1 MSAIT
6 QRIPDFFGGINEAP
20 DQYKGQGQVRD
31 AVNCIPDLTRGLYK
45 RPGAKRIGTA
55 ALAGATTSTH
65 WFHYYRDET
74 EGSYIGQVQT
84 DGSVNMWSCETG
96 NAITVTYESGQE
108 TDLKAYLAHGT
119 PTSGDL
125 QFTTINDSTFVCN
138 RKKTVEMHPTSAH
151 KTAENPHTYVAF
163 VEVKQVVNGR
173 QYALNIHDPASSAT
187 TQISSATFV
196 SANPTGEGYTS
207 FSGDQGHCPFI
218 GTKIFTISSS
228 STTVTNGVDSNDNPI
243 PVSGRTP
250 SNLIFRLTVTGQ
262 QGPKP
267 DHEDDSPE
275 AEDFTCKYRCELDLL
290 HGGEGWLADDTFTVS
305 LAGKNYPIVVDQAET
320 STIKASLKAVRPS
333 PTPFDQQTSVSVD
346 TILGGIQDE
355 LPSSI
360 SSEVIGNGLYLYSN
374 SQDFTV
380 TTPNTDLLTVVTEST
395 NDVTNLPFQAKNGYI
410 LKVANSSANEDDY
423 YLRFEGD
430 NNSDGPGSWSECAKP
445 GIKKRLNEATMP
457 IVIQRTANGN
467 FNVKQFTYD
476 DREVGDKFTNP
487 QPSFVSLRISQG
499 DLTNQDRF
507 INKVLFFRNRLAFL
521 SGDNV
526 VLSRPGDLG
535 NFFVK
540 TALTV
545 AADDPIDISCSSTY
559 PSELFDGLE
568 QNTGLIVFAKNQ
580 QFLLATDSD
589 ILQPESAKLGSISTY
604 NYNAKMP
611 PISMGTI
618 AGFVDNA
625 GAFSRF
631 FAMANVAREGEPQVV
646 ELSKVISRKLS
657 NDLDMMANSREN
669 SFVFLGKRDS
679 KEVFGYKYFGTVE
692 RQLQSAWFRWEHTR
706 PIKYHCVT
714 DDTYFFVDDQF
725 FLQKIDLIRD
735 NALSFAENNNTY
747 LVHLD
752 NYSPA
757 TGGTYDSATNTTT
770 FTLGWLSSITD
781 KKPNLTAVKGGTDG
795 SIITGID
802 VPNTGTS
809 IAVPGKW
816 NGVEL
821 NFGYDYTMQVDL
833 PRFFVQTKTG
843 NVTVNEQRGSLTIH
857 RVNLIFSRVG
867 VYETELT
874 RVGKPKFSQQ
884 FSSTTFDSYQAG
896 DVRIE
901 DTYAAYV
908 PVYEKSD
915 NFTLSIKSTSPLPAT
930 LTSLTWE
937 GVYNP
942 SYYKRV

>member
-1 MSAIT
+1 MTAIT

-45 RPGAKRIGTA
+45 RPGSKRVGAPKVYDSNNQLVSGTDYEP
-55 ALAGATTSTH
+55 LVGATSSKH

-74 EGSYIGQVQT
+74 EGSYIGQVQS
-84 DGSVNMWSCETG
+84 DGSVNMWSCESG
-96 NAITVTYESGQE
+96 EAIDVTYETNQE
-108 TDLKAYLAHGT
+108 TDLKAYLSDGNPDT
-119 PTSGDL
+119 GDL

-138 RKKTVEMHPTSAH
+138 RKTTVEMHPTSAH
-151 KTAENPHTYVAF
+151 KTAENPHPYVAF

-173 QYALNIHDPASSAT
+173 QYALNIHDPDNTNT
-187 TQISSATFV
+187 TTISSATRI
-196 SANPTGEGYTS
+196 STSPAGEGYDTY
-207 FSGDQGHCPFI
+207 SGDKGHCPLI
-218 GTKIFTISSS
+218 GTKVYSVNS
-228 STTVTNGVDSNDNPI
+228 GSNK
-243 PVSGRTP
+243 T
-250 SNLIFRLTVTGQ
+250 NLIFRLTVTGQ
-262 QGPKP
+262 QGPKAGK
-267 DHEDDSPE
+267 DLQDG
-275 AEDFTCKYRCELDLL
+275 AEDYTCKYKAELDLL
-290 HGGEGWLADDTFTVS
+290 HGGEGWQADDTVSVTLSGKSYTITV
-305 LAGKNYPIVVDQAET
+305 DDAET
-320 STIKASLKAVRPS
+320 STIKASLGAIRPA

-346 TILGGIQDE
+346 TILGGIQAD
-355 LPSSI
+355 LPANI
-360 SSEVIGNGLYLYSN
+360 NSEIIGNGLYLYSGDHN
-374 SQDFTV
+374 DENVVAQNFTV
-380 TTPNTDLLTVVTEST
+380 TTPNTDLLTVVTSST
-395 NDVTNLPFQAKNGYI
+395 NDVTNLPFQSKNGYI
-410 LKVANSSANEDDY
+410 LKVANTSSNEDDY
-423 YLRFEGD
+423 YLKFEGD
-430 NNSDGPGSWSECAKP
+430 QGVDGPGSWSECAQP
-445 GIKKRLNEATMP
+445 GIKKKLKETTMP
-457 IVIQRTANGN
+457 VVIQRTANGE
-467 FNVKQFTYD
+467 FKVKHFDYK
-476 DREVGDKFTNP
+476 DREVGDENTNP
-487 QPSFVSLRISQG
+487 DPSFVG
-499 DLTNQDRF
+499 AK
-507 INKVLFFRNRLAFL
+507 INKVLFFRNRLVFL

-526 VLSRPGDLG
+526 VLSRPGALG

-589 ILQPESAKLGSISTY
+589 ILQPESAKLASIATY
-604 NYNAKMP
+604 NYNAKMV

-646 ELSKVISRKLS
+646 ELSKVISRKLN
-657 NDLDMMANSREN
+657 NDLDLIANSREN

-679 KEVFGYKYFGTVE
+679 NEVFGYKYFGTVE
-692 RQLQSAWFRWEHTR
+692 RQLQSAWFRWKHTR
-706 PIKYHCVT
+706 AIKYHCVT
-714 DDTYFFVDDQF
+714 DDTYFFVDDQD

-735 NALSFAENNNTY
+735 DALGFTENDDTY

-757 TGGTYDSATNTTT
+757 TGGTYDSSTNKTT
-770 FTLGWLSSITD
+770 FTLSWLADIDD
-781 KKPNLTAVKGGTDG
+781 KKPSLTAVKGGTDG
-795 SIITGID
+795 TIITGID
-802 VPNTGTS
+802 VPNSGTDVT
-809 IAVPGKW
+809 VPGKW
-816 NGVEL
+816 NNIEL

-833 PRFFVQTKTG
+833 PRFFVQTKAG
-843 NVTVNEQRGSLTIH
+843 NVTVNEQRGSLTVH
-857 RVNLIFSRVG
+857 RVNLIFSRIG

-874 RVGKPKFSQQ
+874 RVGKPNFSQQ

-915 NFTLSIKSTSPLPAT
+915 NFTLSVKSTSPLPAT

-937 GVYNP
+937 GDYNP

>member
-45 RPGAKRIGTA
+45 RPGAKRIGTS

-74 EGSYIGQVQT
+74 EGSYIGQIQT

-96 NAITVTYESGQE
+96 NAITVTYEPGQT

-119 PTSGDL
+119 PTIGDL

-138 RKKTVEMHPTSAH
+138 RKKAVEMHPTSAH

-163 VEVKQVVNGR
+163 VELKQVVNGR
-173 QYALNIHDPASSAT
+173 QYALNIHDPSSSAT
-187 TQISSATFV
+187 TQIRSATRI
-196 SANPTGEGYTS
+196 STTPTGQGYTS
-207 FSGDQGHCPFI
+207 FNGNRGHCPHI
-218 GTKIFTISSS
+218 GT
-228 STTVTNGVDSNDNPI
+228 GVFSVN
-243 PVSGRTP
+243 SGTKT
-250 SNLIFRLTVTGQ
+250 NLIFRLTVNGQ
-262 QGPKP
+262 QGPVP
-267 DHEDDSPE
+267 GANDQSPE
-275 AEDFTCKYRCELDLL
+275 SDDYTCSYNAELTLL
-290 HGGEGWLADDTFTVS
+290 HGGEGWNTGDSVTVTLS
-305 LAGKNYPIVVDQAET
+305 GKSYTIVVDDSEV
-320 STIKASLKAVRPS
+320 STVKASLKAIRPA

-346 TILGGIQDE
+346 TILGGIQSE
-355 LPSSI
+355 LPSGI
-360 SSEVIGNGLYLYSN
+360 SSEIIGNGLYLYSDTQN
-374 SQDFTV
+374 FNI
-380 TTPNTDLLTVVTEST
+380 TTPNTDLLTVITEST
-395 NDVTNLPFQAKNGYI
+395 NDVTNLPFQSKNGYI
-410 LKVANSSANEDDY
+410 LKVANSAANEDDY
-423 YLRFEGD
+423 YLRFDGD

-445 GIKKRLNEATMP
+445 GITKKLKESTMP

-467 FNVKQFTYD
+467 FNVKQFTYS
-476 DREVGDKFTNP
+476 DREVGDENTNP
-487 QPSFVSLRISQG
+487 EPSFVDG
-499 DLTNQDRF
+499 KV
-507 INKVLFFRNRLAFL
+507 NKVLFFRNRLAFL

-625 GAFSRF
+625 GTFSRF

-646 ELSKVISRKLS
+646 ELSKVVSRKLS

-669 SFVFLGKRDS
+669 NFVFLGKRDS

-714 DDTYFFVDDQF
+714 DDTYFFIDDQH

-735 NALSFAENNNTY
+735 DALSFTENNDTY
-747 LVHLD
+747 LVHID

-757 TGGTYDSATNTTT
+757 TGGTYDSSTNKTT
-770 FTLGWLSSITD
+770 FSLSWLSSITD

-795 SIITGID
+795 TIITGID

-809 IAVPGKW
+809 ITVPGKW

-833 PRFFVQTKTG
+833 PRFFVQTKAG
-843 NVTVNEQRGSLTIH
+843 NLTVNEQRGSLTIH

-874 RVGKPKFSQQ
+874 RIGKPKFSQQ

-937 GVYNP
+937 GDYNP

>member
-45 RPGAKRIGTA
+45 RPGAKRVGA
-55 ALAGATTSTH
+55 SALAGATTSTH

-74 EGSYIGQVQT
+74 EGSYIGQIQT

-108 TDLKAYLAHGT
+108 TDLKAYLAHGS
-119 PTSGDL
+119 PAAGDL
-125 QFTTINDSTFVCN
+125 QFTTINDSTFACN

-151 KTAENPHTYVAF
+151 KTPENPHTYVAF

-196 SANPTGEGYTS
+196 SANPTGQGYTT
-207 FSGDQGHCPFI
+207 FSGNRGHCPHI
-218 GTKIFTISSS
+218 GTKVFTISSG
-228 STTVTNGVDSNDNPI
+228 TANTNYNFNGTVTNNGSSVT
-243 PVSGRTP
+243 GRN
-250 SNLIFRLTVTGQ
+250 NLIFRLTVTGQ
-262 QGPKP
+262 QGPVP
-267 DHEDDSPE
+267 GQSNLDDANE
-275 AEDFTCKYRCELDLL
+275 YTCSYKCEIDLL
-290 HGGEGWLADDTFTVS
+290 HGGEGWLEGDTFNVT
-305 LAGKNYPIVVDQAET
+305 LEDKTYPIVIDQAET
-320 STIKASLKAVRPS
+320 ATIKASLAAVRPS
-333 PTPFDQQTSVSVD
+333 PTSFDQQTSVSVD
-346 TILGGIQDE
+346 TILGGIQGD
-355 LPSSI
+355 LPSGI
-360 SSEVIGNGLYLYSN
+360 SSEIIGNGLYLYSN
-374 SQDFTV
+374 TQDFTV

-395 NDVTNLPFQAKNGYI
+395 NDVTNLPFQSKNGYI
-410 LKVANSSANEDDY
+410 LKVSNSSSNEDDY
-423 YLRFEGD
+423 YLKFEGD
-430 NNSDGPGSWSECAKP
+430 GGSDGPGSWSECAKP
-445 GIKKRLNEATMP
+445 GIKKKLNETTMP

-467 FNVKQFTYD
+467 FNVKQFTYG
-476 DREVGDKFTNP
+476 DREVGDENTNP
-487 QPSFVSLRISQG
+487 EPSFV
-499 DLTNQDRF
+499 DAK
-507 INKVLFFRNRLAFL
+507 INKVLFFRNRLVVL

-589 ILQPESAKLGSISTY
+589 VLQPESAKLGSVSTY
-604 NYNAKMP
+604 SYNAKLP
-611 PISMGTI
+611 PISMGVI

-631 FAMANVAREGEPQVV
+631 FAMANVAREGEPAIN
-646 ELSKVISRKLS
+646 ELSKVVSRKLA

-679 KEVFGYKYFGTVE
+679 KEVFGYRYFFSAE
-692 RQLQSAWFRWEHTR
+692 RQLQSAWFRWEHRR

-735 NALSFAENNNTY
+735 DALSFAENNDTY

-757 TGGTYDSATNTTT
+757 TGGAYDAATNKTT
-770 FTLGWLSSITD
+770 FTLSWLSSITD

-802 VPNTGTS
+802 VPNTGTTVT
-809 IAVPGKW
+809 VPGKW

-833 PRFFVQTKTG
+833 PRFFVQTKAG
-843 NVTVNEQRGSLTIH
+843 NVTINEQRGSLTIH

-874 RVGKPKFSQQ
+874 RVGKPKFSQE

-896 DVRIE
+896 DVSIE

-937 GVYNP
+937 GDYNP

>member
-1 MSAIT
+1 MAAIT

-45 RPGAKRIGTA
+45 RPGAKRIGTN
-55 ALAGATTSTH
+55 ALTGATSSTH

-74 EGSYIGQVQT
+74 EGSYIGQIQT

-96 NAITVTYESGQE
+96 NAITVTYESNQE
-108 TDLKAYLAHGT
+108 TALKAYLSHGT

-151 KTAENPHTYVAF
+151 KTAENPHSYVAF

-187 TQISSATFV
+187 TQISSATFL
-196 SANPTGEGYTS
+196 STNPTGEGYTS
-207 FSGDQGHCPFI
+207 FSGNQGHCPQI
-218 GTKIFTISSS
+218 GTKVFKISSGTAVS
-228 STTVTNGVDSNDNPI
+228 DYTFNGTVTNNGSSVT
-243 PVSGRTP
+243 GRN
-250 SNLIFRLTVTGQ
+250 NLIFRLTVTGQ
-262 QGPKP
+262 QGGVPGR
-267 DHEDDSPE
+267 DDQTPE
-275 AEDFTCKYRCELDLL
+275 SDDYTCSYSVVIDLL
-290 HGGEGWLADDTFTVS
+290 HGGEGWLAGDTFNVNLS
-305 LAGKNYPIVVDQAET
+305 GKTYPIVIDDAET
-320 STIKASLKAVRPS
+320 STFKASLAAIRPA

-355 LPSSI
+355 LPNGI

-374 SQDFTV
+374 TQDFNV

-395 NDVTNLPFQAKNGYI
+395 NDVTNLPFQSKNGYI
-410 LKVANSSANEDDY
+410 LKVANSSATEDDY
-423 YLRFEGD
+423 YLRFDGD

-445 GIKKRLNEATMP
+445 GIKNKLKETTMP
-457 IVIQRTANGN
+457 IVIERTANGN
-467 FNVKQFTYD
+467 FNVKQFSFL
-476 DREVGDKFTNP
+476 DREVGDENTNP
-487 QPSFVSLRISQG
+487 EPSFV
-499 DLTNQDRF
+499 DAK
-507 INKVLFFRNRLAFL
+507 INKVLFFRNRLVFL

-545 AADDPIDISCSSTY
+545 APDDPIDISCSSTY

-631 FAMANVAREGEPQVV
+631 FAMTNVVREGEPQVV
-646 ELSKVISRKLS
+646 ELSKVVSRKLS

-679 KEVFGYKYFGTVE
+679 TEVFGYKYFGTVE

-714 DDTYFFVDDQF
+714 DDTYFFIDDQY

-735 NALSFAENNNTY
+735 DALSFTENNDTY
-747 LVHLD
+747 LVHID

-757 TGGTYDSATNTTT
+757 TGGTYDSSTNKTT
-770 FTLGWLSSITD
+770 FSLSWLSSITD
-781 KKPNLTAVKGGTDG
+781 KKPSLTAVKGGTDG
-795 SIITGID
+795 TIITGID
-802 VPNTGTS
+802 VPNSGTTVS
-809 IAVPGKW
+809 VPGKW

-833 PRFFVQTKTG
+833 PRFFVQTKAG

-874 RVGKPKFSQQ
+874 RAGKPKFSQQ

-937 GVYNP
+937 GDYNP

>member
-45 RPGAKRIGTA
+45 RPGAKRIGTN
-55 ALAGATTSTH
+55 ALPGATSSTH

-74 EGSYIGQVQT
+74 EGSYIGQIQT

-96 NAITVTYESGQE
+96 NAITVTYESNQE
-108 TDLKAYLAHGT
+108 TALKAYLSHGT
-119 PTSGDL
+119 PASGDL

-173 QYALNIHDPASSAT
+173 QYALNVHDP
-187 TQISSATFV
+187 
-196 SANPTGEGYTS
+196 
-207 FSGDQGHCPFI
+207 
-218 GTKIFTISSS
+218 SSS
-228 STTVTNGVDSNDNPI
+228 STTSISSATLLTTDPSGEGYSTFSGGKGHCPHTGTNI
-243 PVSGRTP
+243 FTVSSGATKT
-250 SNLIFRLTVTGQ
+250 NLIFRLTVTGQ
-262 QGPKP
+262 QGPVP
-267 DHEDDSPE
+267 GSTSTSPNSG
-275 AEDFTCKYRCELDLL
+275 DYTCSYSARIDLL
-290 HGGEGWLADDTFTVS
+290 HGGEGWVTGDTVS
-305 LAGKNYPIVVDQAET
+305 VTLAGKTYTITVADAET
-320 STIKASLKAVRPS
+320 TTVKASRKAIRPA
-333 PTPFDQQTSVSVD
+333 PTPFDQQTAVSVD
-346 TILGGIQDE
+346 TILGGIQAE
-355 LPSSI
+355 LPAGI
-360 SSEVIGNGLYLYSN
+360 SSEVIGNGLYMYSN
-374 SQDFTV
+374 TTDFIV
-380 TTPNTDLLTVVTEST
+380 TTPNTDLLTVITEST
-395 NDVTNLPFQAKNGYI
+395 NDITNLPFQSKNGYI
-410 LKVANSSANEDDY
+410 LKIANSASNEDDY
-423 YLRFEGD
+423 YLRFDGD
-430 NNSDGPGSWSECAKP
+430 NNSDGTGSWSECAKP
-445 GIKKRLNEATMP
+445 GIKKKLNEATVP
-457 IVIQRTANGN
+457 IIIQRTANGN

-476 DREVGDKFTNP
+476 DREVGDEDTNP
-487 QPSFVSLRISQG
+487 DPSFV
-499 DLTNQDRF
+499 DAK
-507 INKVLFFRNRLAFL
+507 INNVLFFRNRLVFL

-540 TALTV
+540 TAVTV

-568 QNTGLIVFAKNQ
+568 QNTGLLVFAENQ

-589 ILQPESAKLGSISTY
+589 VLQPDTAKLASISTY
-604 NYNAKMP
+604 NYNSKMS

-625 GAFSRF
+625 GTFSRF

-646 ELSKVISRKLS
+646 ELSKVVSRKLD
-657 NDLDMMANSREN
+657 NNLDLIANSREN
-669 SFVFLGKRDS
+669 SFVFLGKRNSD
-679 KEVFGYKYFGTVE
+679 EVFGYKYFGTVE
-692 RQLQSAWFRWEHTR
+692 RQLQSAWFRWKHTR

-714 DDTYFFVDDQF
+714 DDTYFFVDDQS

-735 NALSFAENNNTY
+735 DALSFTENNDTY
-747 LVHLD
+747 LVHID
-752 NYSPA
+752 NYSPS
-757 TGGTYDSATNTTT
+757 TGGTYDAATNKTT

-795 SIITGID
+795 TIITGID
-802 VPNTGTS
+802 VPNSGTTIS
-809 IAVPGKW
+809 VPGKW
-816 NGVEL
+816 TGVQL
-821 NFGYDYTMQVDL
+821 DFGYDYTMQVDL

-874 RVGKPKFSQQ
+874 RVGKPSFSQE
-884 FSSTTFDSYQAG
+884 FSSTTFDSYQIG

-915 NFTLSIKSTSPLPAT
+915 NFTLSVKSTSPLPAT

-937 GVYNP
+937 GDYNP

>member
-45 RPGAKRIGTA
+45 RPGAKRVGA
-55 ALAGATTSTH
+55 SALAGATTSTH

-74 EGSYIGQVQT
+74 EGSYIGQIQT

-108 TDLKAYLAHGT
+108 TDLKAYLAHGS
-119 PTSGDL
+119 PAAGDL
-125 QFTTINDSTFVCN
+125 QFTTINDSTFACN

-151 KTAENPHTYVAF
+151 KTPENPHTYVAF

-196 SANPTGEGYTS
+196 SANPTGQGYTT
-207 FSGDQGHCPFI
+207 FSGNRGHCPHI
-218 GTKIFTISSS
+218 GTKVFTISSG
-228 STTVTNGVDSNDNPI
+228 TANTNYNFNGTVTNNGSSVT
-243 PVSGRTP
+243 GRN
-250 SNLIFRLTVTGQ
+250 NLIFRLTVTGQ
-262 QGPKP
+262 QGPVP
-267 DHEDDSPE
+267 GQSNLDDANE
-275 AEDFTCKYRCELDLL
+275 YTCSYKCEIDLL
-290 HGGEGWLADDTFTVS
+290 HGGEGWLEGDTFNVT
-305 LAGKNYPIVVDQAET
+305 LEDKTYPIVIDQAET
-320 STIKASLKAVRPS
+320 ATIKASLAAVRPS
-333 PTPFDQQTSVSVD
+333 PTSFDQQTSVSVD
-346 TILGGIQDE
+346 SILGGIQGD
-355 LPSSI
+355 LPSGI
-360 SSEVIGNGLYLYSN
+360 SSEIIGNGLYLYSN
-374 SQDFTV
+374 TQDFTV

-395 NDVTNLPFQAKNGYI
+395 NDVTNLPFQSKNGYI
-410 LKVANSSANEDDY
+410 LKVSNSSSNEDDY
-423 YLRFEGD
+423 YLKFEGD
-430 NNSDGPGSWSECAKP
+430 GGSDGPGSWSECAKP
-445 GIKKRLNEATMP
+445 GIKKKLNETTMP

-467 FNVKQFTYD
+467 FNVKQFTYG
-476 DREVGDKFTNP
+476 DREVGDENTNP
-487 QPSFVSLRISQG
+487 EPSFV
-499 DLTNQDRF
+499 DAK
-507 INKVLFFRNRLAFL
+507 INKVLFFRNRLVVL

-589 ILQPESAKLGSISTY
+589 VLQPESAKLGSVSTY
-604 NYNAKMP
+604 SYNAKLP
-611 PISMGTI
+611 PISMGVL
-618 AGFVDNA
+618 AGFVDNP

-631 FAMANVAREGEPQVV
+631 FAMANVAREGEPAIN
-646 ELSKVISRKLS
+646 ELSKVVSRKLA

-679 KEVFGYKYFGTVE
+679 KEVFGYRYFFSAE
-692 RQLQSAWFRWEHTR
+692 RQLQSAWFRWEHRR

-735 NALSFAENNNTY
+735 DALSFAENNDTY

-757 TGGTYDSATNTTT
+757 TGGAYDAATNKTT
-770 FTLGWLSSITD
+770 FTLSWLSSITD

-802 VPNTGTS
+802 VPNTGTTVT
-809 IAVPGKW
+809 VPGKW

-833 PRFFVQTKTG
+833 PRFFVQTKAG
-843 NVTVNEQRGSLTIH
+843 NVTINEQRGSLTIH

-874 RVGKPKFSQQ
+874 RVGKPKFSQE

-896 DVRIE
+896 DVSIE

-937 GVYNP
+937 GDYNP

>member
-187 TQISSATFV
+187 TQISSATYV

-207 FSGDQGHCPFI
+207 YSGDEGHCPRI

-228 STTVTNGVDSNDNPI
+228 STSVTNAGSTVT
-243 PVSGRTP
+243 GRN
-250 SNLIFRLTVTGQ
+250 NLIFRLTVTGQ

-267 DHEDDSPE
+267 GVTDETPE
-275 AEDFTCKYRCELDLL
+275 AEDYTCKYRCELDLL
-290 HGGEGWLADDTFTVS
+290 HGGEGWLAGDTFTVS
-305 LAGKNYPIVVDQAET
+305 LSGKNYPIVVDQAET

-346 TILGGIQDE
+346 TILGGIQAE
-355 LPSSI
+355 LPSGI

-374 SQDFTV
+374 TQNFTV
-380 TTPNTDLLTVVTEST
+380 TTPNTDLLTVITEST

-410 LKVANSSANEDDY
+410 LKVANTAANEDDY
-423 YLRFEGD
+423 YLRFDGD

-445 GIKKRLNEATMP
+445 GIKKKLKETTMP

-467 FNVKQFTYD
+467 FNVKQFTYL
-476 DREVGDKFTNP
+476 DREVGDENTNP
-487 QPSFVSLRISQG
+487 EPSFV
-499 DLTNQDRF
+499 DAK

-604 NYNAKMP
+604 NYNAKLA

-625 GAFSRF
+625 GTFSRF

-735 NALSFAENNNTY
+735 DALSFTENSNTY

-757 TGGTYDSATNTTT
+757 TGGTYDSAANTTT

>member
-1 MSAIT
+1 MTAIT

-45 RPGAKRIGTA
+45 RPGSKRIGTS
-55 ALAGATTSTH
+55 ALAGATTSKH

-74 EGSYIGQVQT
+74 EGSYIGQVQS

-96 NAITVTYESGQE
+96 NAITVTYETNQE
-108 TDLKAYLAHGT
+108 TDLKAYLSDGT
-119 PTSGDL
+119 PDTGDL

-151 KTAENPHTYVAF
+151 KTAENPHPYVAF

-173 QYALNIHDPASSAT
+173 QYALNIHDPDNTNT
-187 TQISSATFV
+187 TTISSATRI
-196 SANPTGEGYTS
+196 STNPTGEGYSSYT
-207 FSGDQGHCPFI
+207 GNKGHCPLI
-218 GTKIFTISSS
+218 GTKVYSVNS
-228 STTVTNGVDSNDNPI
+228 GSNK
-243 PVSGRTP
+243 T
-250 SNLIFRLTVTGQ
+250 NLIFRLTVTGQ
-262 QGPKP
+262 QGLEPQNNDQSP
-267 DHEDDSPE
+267 DADDY
-275 AEDFTCKYRCELDLL
+275 TCKYKAELDLL
-290 HGGEGWLADDTFTVS
+290 HGGEGWQVNDTVS
-305 LAGKNYPIVVDQAET
+305 VSLSGKLYTITVDDAET
-320 STIKASLKAVRPS
+320 STIKASLGAIRPA

-346 TILGGIQDE
+346 TILGGIQAD
-355 LPSSI
+355 LPANI
-360 SSEVIGNGLYLYSN
+360 NSEIIGNGLYLYSGDHN
-374 SQDFTV
+374 DENVVAQNFTV
-380 TTPNTDLLTVVTEST
+380 TTPNTDLLTVVTSST
-395 NDVTNLPFQAKNGYI
+395 NDVTNLPFQSKNGYI
-410 LKVANSSANEDDY
+410 LKVANTSSNEDDY
-423 YLRFEGD
+423 YLKFEGD
-430 NNSDGPGSWSECAKP
+430 QGVDGPGSWSECAQP
-445 GIKKRLNEATMP
+445 GIKKKLKETTMP
-457 IVIQRTANGN
+457 VVIQRTANGE
-467 FNVKQFTYD
+467 FKVKHFDYK
-476 DREVGDKFTNP
+476 DREVGDETTNP
-487 QPSFVSLRISQG
+487 DPSFVG
-499 DLTNQDRF
+499 AK
-507 INKVLFFRNRLAFL
+507 INKVLFFRNRLVFL

-526 VLSRPGDLG
+526 VLSRPGALG

-589 ILQPESAKLGSISTY
+589 ILQPESAKLASIATY

-646 ELSKVISRKLS
+646 ELSKVISRKLN
-657 NDLDMMANSREN
+657 NDLDLIANSREN

-679 KEVFGYKYFGTVE
+679 NEVFGYKYFGTVE
-692 RQLQSAWFRWEHTR
+692 RQLQSAWFRWKHTR
-706 PIKYHCVT
+706 AIKYHCVT
-714 DDTYFFVDDQF
+714 DDTYFFVDDQD

-735 NALSFAENNNTY
+735 DALGFTENDNTY

-757 TGGTYDSATNTTT
+757 TGGTYDSSTNKTT
-770 FTLGWLSSITD
+770 FTLSWLADIDD
-781 KKPNLTAVKGGTDG
+781 KKPSLTAVKGGADG
-795 SIITGID
+795 TIITGID
-802 VPNTGTS
+802 VPNSGTDVT
-809 IAVPGKW
+809 VPGKW
-816 NGVEL
+816 NNIEL

-833 PRFFVQTKTG
+833 PRFFVQTKAG
-843 NVTVNEQRGSLTIH
+843 NVTVNEQRGSLTVH
-857 RVNLIFSRVG
+857 RVNLIFSRIG

-874 RVGKPKFSQQ
+874 RVGKPNFSQQ

-915 NFTLSIKSTSPLPAT
+915 NFTLSVKSTSPLPAT

-937 GVYNP
+937 GDYNP

>member
-74 EGSYIGQVQT
+74 EGSYIGQIQT

-108 TDLKAYLAHGT
+108 TDLKAYLAHGS
-119 PTSGDL
+119 PSSGDL

-138 RKKTVEMHPTSAH
+138 RKKAVRMHPTSAH
-151 KTAENPHTYVAF
+151 RTARNPHAYVAF

-173 QYALNIHDPASSAT
+173 QYALNIHNPDLTST
-187 TQISSATFV
+187 RQISSATFV
-196 SANPTGEGYTS
+196 SANPTGQGYTS
-207 FSGDQGHCPFI
+207 FGGDRGHCPHV

-228 STTVTNGVDSNDNPI
+228 STTVTNGGSSVT
-243 PVSGRTP
+243 GRN
-250 SNLIFRLTVTGQ
+250 NLIFRLTVTGQ
-262 QGPKP
+262 QGPRP
-267 DHEDDSPE
+267 GHGDDSPE
-275 AEDFTCKYRCELDLL
+275 AEDYTCKYKCELDLL
-290 HGGEGWLADDTFTVS
+290 HGGEGWLAGDTFTVS
-305 LAGKNYPIVVDQAET
+305 LEGKSYPIVIDQAET
-320 STIKASLKAVRPS
+320 STIKASRAAVRPS

-346 TILGGIQDE
+346 TILGGIQAE
-355 LPSSI
+355 LPSNI
-360 SSEVIGNGLYLYSN
+360 SSEVIGNGLYLYSDN
-374 SQDFTV
+374 ANFTV

-410 LKVANSSANEDDY
+410 LKVANSAANEDDY

-430 NNSDGPGSWSECAKP
+430 NDSDGPGSWSECAKP
-445 GIKKRLNEATMP
+445 GITKKLKETTMP
-457 IVIQRTANGN
+457 IVIQRTANGS
-467 FNVKQFTYD
+467 FNVKQFTYL
-476 DREVGDKFTNP
+476 DREVGDENTNP
-487 QPSFVSLRISQG
+487 DPSFV
-499 DLTNQDRF
+499 DAK

-540 TALTV
+540 TAVTV

-604 NYNAKMP
+604 NYNANMP

-631 FAMANVAREGEPQVV
+631 FAMANVAREGEPQVI
-646 ELSKVISRKLS
+646 ELSKVVSRKLS

-669 SFVFLGKRDS
+669 NFVFLGKRDS

-714 DDTYFFVDDQF
+714 DDTYFLVDDQF

-735 NALSFAENNNTY
+735 DALTFAENDSTY

-752 NYSPA
+752 NYSPV
-757 TGGTYDSATNTTT
+757 TGGAYDSATNTTV
-770 FTLGWLSSITD
+770 FSIGWLSSITD
-781 KKPNLTAVKGGTDG
+781 KKPNLTAVKGGADG
-795 SIITGID
+795 TIVKGID
-802 VPNTGTS
+802 VPNTGTTVT
-809 IAVPGKW
+809 VPGKW

-833 PRFFVQTKTG
+833 PKFFVQTKAG

-857 RVNLIFSRVG
+857 RINLIFSRVG
-867 VYETELT
+867 VYETTLT
-874 RVGKPKFSQQ
+874 RLGKPKFSQE
-884 FSSTTFDSYQAG
+884 FSSTTFDSYQVGA
-896 DVRIE
+896 VSIE

-937 GVYNP
+937 GDYNP